1 MAELRLRVVPIV
13 ALDVPDAASAYAMID
28 QLGDS
33 CAFYKIGS
41 ELFTAEG
48 PAIVRGVR
56 QRGAEVFL
64 DLKFHDIPNTVK
76 SATRSAARLGVRLL
90 TVHASGGGPMIA
102 AAVEGV
108 QGAGGGCDVLAV
120 SVLTSLDAGALA
132 IAWGRPIGEV
142 EAEVVRLA
150 GIAVRAGAKGLVCSG
165 REAAAVRR
173 HHGSALQL
181 LIPGVRLTGDAHQDQ
196 ARVVTP
202 REAAEAGATY
212 IVLGR
217 AVTAADSPR
226 NAMARVLADLS

>member
-1 MAELRLRVVPIV
+1 MAELRPRVVPIV

-28 QLGDS
+28 KLGDS

-76 SATRSAARLGVRLL
+76 GAARSVAGLGVRLL
-90 TVHASGGGPMIA
+90 TVHASGGAPMIA
-102 AAVEGV
+102 SAVAGV
-108 QGAGGGCDVLAV
+108 HEAGGTCEVLAV
-120 SVLTSLDAGALA
+120 SVLTSLDADALGT
-132 IAWGRPIGEV
+132 AWGRQIADV

-150 GIAVRAGAKGLVCSG
+150 GLALGGGAKGLVCSG

-173 HHGSALQL
+173 HHGSELAL
-181 LIPGVRLTGDAHQDQ
+181 LIPGVRLAGDTHQDQ

-202 REAAEAGATY
+202 REAARAGATY

-217 AVTAADSPR
+217 AVTAAESPR